1 MKALTR
7 PRLEAILKK
16 RLRLRSPKFALRKLG
31 DMVSGYVI
39 SESFRGKNDLQ
50 RVRLLRDAVDAELGA
65 DSNRL
70 VGTLL
75 ALTPLEWDGDPFT
88 ATSNGRR
95 SKAG

>member
-16 RLRLRSPKFALRKLG
+16 RLRLRSPKFALQKLG
-31 DMVSGYVI
+31 EMVSGYVI
-39 SESFRGKNDLQ
+39 SESFRGKSDLQ

-75 ALTPLEWDGDPFT
+75 ALTPLEWNGDPI